1 MESFIYRITIYQ
13 QTNQQF
19 ISLKFYLFINILM
32 EIYKKNEA
40 SIFLILFFFFNL
52 IRIKNTIF
60 IHLFIRV

>member
-40 SIFLILFFFFNL
+40 PIFLILFFFLSNSYKKYN
-52 IRIKNTIF
+52 IYSF
-60 IHLFIRV
+60 IY